1 MVDTEIC
8 SGGSPLLF
16 SSKLLLVTLAVGV
29 AAVAITCAI
38 VWYRY
43 WR

>member
-1 MVDTEIC
+1 MVDRKIC
-8 SGGSPLLF
+8 SDGSPLLF
-16 SSKLLLVTLAVGV
+16 SSKLLWVTLAVGV

-43 WR
+43 RR